1 MGTSLAGALGIA
13 LGLGLGLAPA
23 LAAIFVANGQVTIS
37 VPNPDEFKSDSRA
50 SRALKK
56 AIAEL
61 AGPEVTEA
69 AVTLAFGC
77 IATAR
82 AALRTVRVAGRR
94 LQQMLDICF
103 QVELQGEET
112 SEEVCQ
118 RLSSFDSSV
127 AARIIN
133 RYLAEEGLDPS
144 AVQVVRW
151 NADPNPSAGNPSA
164 PLITPGDQ
172 EFTPP
177 SGVEFGRLLRRP

>member
-1 MGTSLAGALGIA
+1 M
-13 LGLGLGLAPA
+13 GLGLAPA

-37 VPNPDEFKSDSRA
+37 VPDIQDFQRDSRA
-50 SRALKK
+50 SRALRR

-61 AGPEVTEA
+61 AGPQVTEA

-82 AALRTVRVAGRR
+82 KLMRGVRIGGRA

-103 QVELQGEET
+103 QVELQGQEI

-144 AVQVVRW
+144 AVEVVRW
-151 NADPNPSAGNPSA
+151 NADPNPTAGNPSA
-164 PLITPGDQ
+164 PFATPGDQ
-172 EFTPP
+172 FTPP
-177 SGVEFGRLLRRP
+177 SGINFG